1 MLDKTLRTMAY
12 YPQGYMLL
20 RLLNF
25 LFLGFLKIIFQVAKK
40 RGISRSRHT
49 VNMATLSF
57 FELFVGV
64 TCVIAAI
71 LVGSH
76 GAAFPAAPRAES
88 TS

>member
-40 RGISRSRHT
+40 EEYRGVDIQ
-49 VNMATLSF
+49 
-57 FELFVGV
+57 
-64 TCVIAAI
+64 
-71 LVGSH
+71 
-76 GAAFPAAPRAES
+76 
-88 TS
+88 